1 MSVSEVQ
8 QIKGVVAQLQQGQL
22 PSDLV
27 FDACMPVGT
36 RRHTSTHFT
45 PVDVAVEAAQFLCSG
60 AWENPK
66 ILDVGSGMG
75 KFCLVGGAMFEQ
87 AHFTGVEQRKSLC
100 DVADQLLE
108 YSELNNVG
116 FLCGNI
122 MNVKF
127 SDFQGV
133 YLYNPFYEHLQ
144 PFSAMDETI
153 ELDADYYE
161 IYCGYVRKQL
171 QRMPKNTRV
180 VTYFGGGEEIPLN
193 YDLVKQGFHNDLK
206 CWQRR

>member
-1 MSVSEVQ
+1 MSQQQIQ
-8 QIKGVVAQLQQGQL
+8 QIKSVIAQLQQGDL
-22 PSDLV
+22 PLDSA
-27 FDACMPVGT
+27 FDACMPMDV

-45 PVDVAVEAAQFLCSG
+45 PVEVAVEAAKFLCG
-60 AWENPK
+60 GQHTKPK

-100 DVADQLLE
+100 GVADQLLDN
-108 YSELNNVG
+108 SGLNNVG

-122 MNVKF
+122 MNVRF
-127 SDFQGV
+127 ADFQGF

-144 PFSAMDETI
+144 PFSAMDESI
-153 ELDADYYE
+153 DLDADYYE
-161 IYCGYVRKQL
+161 IYCGFVRKQL
-171 QRMPKNTRV
+171 QALPKGSRV

-193 YDLVKQGFHNDLK
+193 YDLVNQAFNNDLK
-206 CWQRR
+206 CWQKR